1 MLDHPQGFNGFGQG
15 QLKVVSM
22 VPDFIVKVLQAVSK
36 QTLVAL
42 KTYLDALV
50 QALAVDNS
58 NIKDNNVVIEVK
70 TSMPA

>member
-1 MLDHPQGFNGFGQG
+1 
-15 QLKVVSM
+15 M
-22 VPDFIVKVLQAVSK
+22 VPDFIVKVLRAVSK

-50 QALAVDNS
+50 QASAVDNS

>member
-1 MLDHPQGFNGFGQG
+1 MVLVKG

-58 NIKDNNVVIEVK
+58 NIKDNNVVIEAK

>member
-22 VPDFIVKVLQAVSK
+22 VPGFIVKVLRAVSK